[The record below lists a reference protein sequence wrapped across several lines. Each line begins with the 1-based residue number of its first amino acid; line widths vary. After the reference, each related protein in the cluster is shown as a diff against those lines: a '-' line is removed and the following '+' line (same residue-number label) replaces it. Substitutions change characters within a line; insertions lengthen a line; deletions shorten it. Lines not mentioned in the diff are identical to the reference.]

1 MSLDSTSLSSDVL
14 LTSPLLP
21 ATSVVFLSRSFP
33 APTGYERLCMA
44 ADMVLLRAT
53 REEAVV
59 FEVEDIEADE
69 RLWLRVT
76 PA

>member
-1 MSLDSTSLSSDVL
+1 
-14 LTSPLLP
+14 
-21 ATSVVFLSRSFP
+21 
-33 APTGYERLCMA
+33 MA
-44 ADMVLLRAT
+44 AEMVLLRAT

-76 PA
+76 PGELFLDGAVFGLGDVSLFASLGLLSEPSA